1 VRKKENLKIN
11 KNGRGRRRVREKEN
25 NNNKKNGQER
35 GTVRE
40 REKKKFPCR
49 FGIRQSLCHME
60 WGKKWEE
67 KKMSLHFTLKRVK
80 VSFFK
85 FYKRNK
91 KEETEKNQKI
101 TFLWAG
107 VGR

>member
-1 VRKKENLKIN
+1 VRESEIKKINRMGEGEGERRRIKNKN

-25 NNNKKNGQER
+25 NNKKKNGQER

-67 KKMSLHFTLKRVK
+67 KKMSPAFHF
-80 VSFFK
+80 
-85 FYKRNK
+85 
-91 KEETEKNQKI
+91 EES
-101 TFLWAG
+101 
-107 VGR
+107 

>member
-1 VRKKENLKIN
+1 MGE
-11 KNGRGRRRVREKEN
+11 RVR
-25 NNNKKNGQER
+25 G
-35 GTVRE
+35 
-40 REKKKFPCR
+40 KKKCPLYFN
-49 FGIRQSLCHME
+49 
-60 WGKKWEE
+60 
-67 KKMSLHFTLKRVK
+67 LKRVK

-91 KEETEKNQKI
+91 KGEKEKNQKI